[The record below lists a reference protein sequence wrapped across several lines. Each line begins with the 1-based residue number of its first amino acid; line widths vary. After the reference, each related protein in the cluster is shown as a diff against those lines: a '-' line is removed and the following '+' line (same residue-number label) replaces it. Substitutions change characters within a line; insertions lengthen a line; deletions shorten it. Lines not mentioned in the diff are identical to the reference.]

1 MKPILSLLACACI
14 ASLPTFHAGAQSVE
28 ACQAAAEQNY
38 PLIKQYGLIEKTAAL
53 SIENIGK
60 NWLPQITASGQAT
73 WQSDVVSWP
82 EGMSTLMQQAGLQ
95 LKGLKK
101 DQYRIGIDI
110 QQTLYDGGSI
120 DLQKNV
126 ARLTADIETAETS
139 INLYEV
145 RRRCNEMYFALLLLD
160 EQIRL
165 CRDREAL
172 LLANEEKLEKLF
184 RGGVAAECDWKAMR
198 AERLAATAKLCDL
211 STSRNTLKRTL
222 EVFCGIEN
230 LSPELPSDDSS
241 FVGDSVSTSHPQMR
255 LFASRLA
262 LTDAN
267 ERSLN
272 APLRPRLS
280 LFASGYYGYPGY
292 NMFEDMMRHRWTLN
306 AMIGARL
313 TWNISGLYTRK
324 ADKAR
329 LATQRQ
335 QINTARET
343 FLFNT
348 HLDVQRQND
357 DAQRYRTLLQQ
368 DDEIISLREDVRRA
382 AESKLSHGLIDAAQ
396 LVRDINEESAAR
408 IGRSQHQIEMWKTIY
423 DKKLTTNN

>member
-1 MKPILSLLACACI
+1 M
-14 ASLPTFHAGAQSVE
+14 FHAGAQSVE

-60 NWLPQITASGQAT
+60 SWLPQITASGQAT

-120 DLQKNV
+120 GLQKNV

-139 INLYEV
+139 VNLYEV

-198 AERLAATAKLCDL
+198 AERLAATAKLGDL

-241 FVGDSVSTSHPQMR
+241 FVGDSVSASHPQMR

-272 APLRPRLS
+272 ASLRPRLS

-343 FLFNT
+343 F
-348 HLDVQRQND
+348 
-357 DAQRYRTLLQQ
+357 
-368 DDEIISLREDVRRA
+368 I
-382 AESKLSHGLIDAAQ
+382 
-396 LVRDINEESAAR
+396 
-408 IGRSQHQIEMWKTIY
+408 
-423 DKKLTTNN
+423 KKIQK